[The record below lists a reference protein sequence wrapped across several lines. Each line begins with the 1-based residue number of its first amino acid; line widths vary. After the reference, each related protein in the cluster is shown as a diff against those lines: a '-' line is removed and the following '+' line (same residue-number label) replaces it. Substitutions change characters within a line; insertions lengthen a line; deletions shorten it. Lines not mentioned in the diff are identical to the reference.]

1 MELDTF
7 LEISKNHAAK
17 ICKEVSI
24 ALISALSSNICELEE
39 VGEISSV
46 ADVLEYLNSMIED

>member
-1 MELDTF
+1 MALVTF
-7 LEISKNHAAK
+7 LEIYNNHAVK

-24 ALISALSSNICELEE
+24 ALISVLSSNICKLEE

-46 ADVLEYLNSMIED
+46 ADVLEYLDSMIED